1 MIQSIDYYA
10 VAPLLLLVL
19 TAGLVLLLDAFLPRR
34 PYVRPL
40 LGAVTLAGVLGA
52 LGVVLSQA
60 LRLQGPMRTF
70 CVPGGLR
77 SPATTGLG
85 TLGLPPGAVPAP
97 PLGVTPGPTSMI
109 FSGPPPGVTP
119 GPVSAIALG
128 SVSEV
133 ASGPTSTIVPGP
145 FSVLFSGLPPEVAR
159 SGAAPLFG
167 SESGAAPGSGPGGG
181 DAVLCSFV
189 VDHFTL
195 VFAGLALAA
204 GVIVVLLSMAELSL
218 GEIPVGEWYFLLL
231 CTLAGAVALPASRD
245 LVMLVVALELV
256 SLPVFALTA
265 LKRYDGRSS
274 EAAVKLFLVSVV
286 STAVMLFGVSLLYGA
301 TGTVYL
307 DRLARSLSWHI
318 AGSTGGPGSVTPV
331 SSGAGASLGAHAPPL
346 QIPPDLSPVL
356 TVAIVLVLA
365 GFAFKVAAVPFHAW
379 AGDVYQGAPVPVA
392 ALLSVISK
400 AAGFAGLILI
410 LVLALRSRADTW
422 VPLIAIIAALTMTV
436 GNLLALRQRHA
447 VRLLAWSSVA
457 QSGYILAPL
466 GVHDDETMSASIA
479 YLVFYAAMN
488 LGAFAVVM
496 LVSRR
501 RPRNELDDYRG
512 LAFRSPAAGLALA
525 FFLICLAGLPPGLA
539 GMFAKIVVFRELV
552 DGGGV
557 WPAAVMAVNT
567 VIGLYYYVVWTTRIL
582 TPGPSS
588 GTSSAPGPTPSP
600 TPVSTSA
607 PAPSPALVSAG
618 VSAGV
623 SVESGAAVIP
633 ETDGD
638 RTGWVPVAVAITLA
652 VVIAVV
658 FSVAPQTVLGPLPT
672 TFVAPG

>member
-85 TLGLPPGAVPAP
+85 TLGLPSGAVPAP
-97 PLGVTPGPTSMI
+97 PLGATPGPASMI
-109 FSGPPPGVTP
+109 FSGLPPGVTP
-119 GPVSAIALG
+119 SPISGIAPGSVFEVTSGSVSAIA
-128 SVSEV
+128 
-133 ASGPTSTIVPGP
+133 P
-145 FSVLFSGLPPEVAR
+145 GLPPGVAPGPG
-159 SGAAPLFG
+159 SEPLFG
-167 SESGAAPGSGPGGG
+167 PASGAVTGSGPGGG
-181 DAVLCSFV
+181 DVVLCSFV

-204 GVIVVLLSMAELSL
+204 GIVVVLLSMAELSS

-318 AGSTGGPGSVTPV
+318 AGFAGGPGSATPV
-331 SSGAGASLGAHAPPL
+331 SSGAGASLGAHASSL

-356 TVAIVLVLA
+356 TVATVLVLA

-466 GVHDDETMSASIA
+466 GVRDDEAMSASIA

-582 TPGPSS
+582 TPGPSLA
-588 GTSSAPGPTPSP
+588 TSSAPGPTLSP
-600 TPVSTSA
+600 TPVSISA

-618 VSAGV
+618 G
-623 SVESGAAVIP
+623 SVESGAAVFP

-672 TFVAPG
+672 TFIAPG

>member
-70 CVPGGLR
+70 CVPSGLR

-85 TLGLPPGAVPAP
+85 TLGLPPGTVPAP
-97 PLGVTPGPTSMI
+97 SLGVTPGPASMI
-109 FSGPPPGVTP
+109 FSGLPPGVTSSPISGIAP
-119 GPVSAIALG
+119 GP
-128 SVSEV
+128 VSEV
-133 ASGPTSTIVPGP
+133 ASVATSAIVPG
-145 FSVLFSGLPPEVAR
+145 LPPGVAPGP
-159 SGAAPLFG
+159 GAAPLFG
-167 SESGAAPGSGPGGG
+167 SVSGAAPGSGPGGG

-195 VFAGLALAA
+195 IFAGLALAA
-204 GVIVVLLSMAELSL
+204 GVVVVLLSMTELSS

-307 DRLARSLSWHI
+307 DRLARNLSWHI
-318 AGSTGGPGSVTPV
+318 AGSAGGPGSAAPV
-331 SSGAGASLGAHAPPL
+331 SSAAGASLGAHASSL

-356 TVAIVLVLA
+356 TVATVLVLA

-410 LVLALRSRADTW
+410 LVLALRSQADTW
-422 VPLIAIIAALTMTV
+422 APLIAIIAALTMTV

-466 GVHDDETMSASIA
+466 GVRDDEAMSASIA

-512 LAFRSPAAGLALA
+512 LAFRGPAAGLALA

-567 VIGLYYYVVWTTRIL
+567 VIGLYYYVAWTTRIL
-582 TPGPSS
+582 TPGPSP
-588 GTSSAPGPTPSP
+588 GTPSAPGPTPSP

-607 PAPSPALVSAG
+607 QAPSPTLVSAR
-618 VSAGV
+618 VP
-623 SVESGAAVIP
+623 VESGVAVIP

-638 RTGWVPVAVAITLA
+638 RTGWVPVAVAIALA
-652 VVIAVV
+652 LVIAVM
-658 FSVAPQTVLGPLPT
+658 FSAAPQTVLGLLPT
-672 TFVAPG
+672 TFIAPG